1 MQRAAGIGCILRE
14 INSSEAEKCKL
25 LETVAGMLKHHHPL
39 ILRDNLPLVPLHPP
53 PLPPRPPPSER
64 KLSIARRNTLMAPY
78 GMRELFWAARVL
90 APPLQI

>member
-1 MQRAAGIGCILRE
+1 MQRAASIGCILRE

-39 ILRDNLPLVPLHPP
+39 ILRDNLPLVPLPP
-53 PLPPRPPPSER
+53 SASPPSER
-64 KLSIARRNTLMAPY
+64 ILSIARRNTLMAPY